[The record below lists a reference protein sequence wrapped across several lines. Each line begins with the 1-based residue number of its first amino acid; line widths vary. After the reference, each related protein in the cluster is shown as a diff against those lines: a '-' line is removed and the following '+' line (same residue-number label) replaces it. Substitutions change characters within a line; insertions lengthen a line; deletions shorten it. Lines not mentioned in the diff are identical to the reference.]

1 LKRHPIVFVLLHVA
15 TLAVAAEYR
24 VTNAVQ
30 LASAAE
36 KLRPGDVVVMVNGD
50 WMNQSLG
57 FTARGTADKPIT
69 LRGETPGK
77 VLLRNGSTLAV
88 DGEYVTVS
96 GLAFGEGE
104 SERSAVELRGRN
116 CRLTETSVV
125 AGQYKFFVHVR
136 GTSNRVDHCYLA
148 GKTSVHPTLQVEVE
162 GRPNHHIIDH
172 NYFGPRPP
180 LRRNGGETIRVGYS
194 HQSMTNSGTLVER
207 NLFEQCD
214 GENEIISNKSCE
226 NIYRF
231 NTFRDCAGMFTL
243 RHGNRCRVE
252 GNFFFGNGK
261 RGSGG
266 IRVIGEDHV
275 VINNYIERVQE
286 GGFWITSG
294 IVDSPLNGYFP
305 ARNCLIAFN
314 TFVDSPGPALD
325 LDAGIGRA
333 RRTLLP
339 ENITI
344 ANNLLCPTD
353 GHVFNGDEGK
363 GFRWPGN
370 LTSASSATNTTKLRI
385 AAPKFARAAGLLRP
399 ANDSPAR
406 NAAEGTFAAV
416 TIDIDG
422 QPRAARFDVG
432 CDQFS
437 TMPTTNRP
445 LTPADVGPSWMKR
458 PGVLTSTE

>member
-1 LKRHPIVFVLLHVA
+1 LGATAVA
-15 TLAVAAEYR
+15 SAAEYR
-24 VTNAVQ
+24 VSNAVDVVN
-30 LASAAE
+30 LTG
-36 KLRPGDVVVMVNGD
+36 KLQGGDVVVMLNGD
-50 WMNQSLG
+50 WKKQSVEFAG
-57 FTARGTADKPIT
+57 RGTAGRPIT
-69 LRGETPGK
+69 LRPETPGK
-77 VLLRNGSTLAV
+77 AMLLDGSTLAV
-88 DGEYVTVS
+88 DGEHLIVS
-96 GLAFGEGE
+96 GLAFGAGE
-104 SERSAVELRGRN
+104 SDRSAVELRGAY
-116 CRLTETSVV
+116 CRLTETSIVD
-125 AGQYKFFVHVR
+125 GNYKFFVHVR

-162 GRPNHHIIDH
+162 GKPNYHRLDH

-194 HQSMTNSGTLVER
+194 HQSMTNSATLVEY
-207 NLFEQCD
+207 NLFERCD

-226 NIYRF
+226 NVYRF

-252 GNFFFGNGK
+252 SNFFFGNGK

-275 VINNYIERVQE
+275 VINNYIEGVQE

-294 IVDSPLNGYFP
+294 IVDSPLNGYFQ

-325 LDAGIGRA
+325 LDAGIGRS

-339 ENITI
+339 ENITV

-353 GHVFNGDEGK
+353 GHVLNGDEGK
-363 GFRWPGN
+363 GFKWLAN
-370 LTSASSATNTTKLRI
+370 VASTPAATNDTKLRVI
-385 AAPKFARAAGLLRP
+385 NLKLARAEDGLLRP
-399 ANDSPAR
+399 ASASLMR
-406 NAAEGTFAAV
+406 KAAEGDFPAITF
-416 TIDIDG
+416 DIDG
-422 QPRAARFDVG
+422 QPRTGRYDIG

-437 TMPTTNRP
+437 TEPRTNRP
-445 LTPADVGPSWMKR
+445 LTPADVGPLWMKSSR
-458 PGVLTSTE
+458 LVTSTQ

>member
-1 LKRHPIVFVLLHVA
+1 MKRFYTLVVFLHVA
-15 TLAVAAEYR
+15 ALAIAAEYR
-24 VTNAVQ
+24 VTNTVQ
-30 LASAAE
+30 LASVGE
-36 KLRPGDVVVMVNGD
+36 GLRPGDAVILAKGD
-50 WMNQSLG
+50 WMNQSLVLN
-57 FTARGTADKPIT
+57 ARGTAGKPIT
-69 LRGETPGK
+69 LRAETPGK
-77 VLLRNGSTLAV
+77 VLFGDGSTLVV
-88 DGEYVTVS
+88 DGEHVTVS

-104 SERSAVELRGRN
+104 SDRSAVEVRGRN
-116 CRLTETSVV
+116 CRLTETSIV
-125 AGQYKFFVHVR
+125 AGQYKFFVHMR
-136 GTSNRVDHCYLA
+136 GMSNRIDHCYLA

-162 GRPNHHIIDH
+162 GRPNHHVIDQ

-180 LRRNGGETIRVGYS
+180 LGRNGGETIRVGYS
-194 HQSMTNSGTLVER
+194 HQSMTNSGTIVER

-231 NTFRDCAGMFTL
+231 NTFRDCGGMFTL

-266 IRVIGEDHV
+266 IRVIGEDHI
-275 VINNYIERVQE
+275 VINNYIEGVRE
-286 GGFWITSG
+286 GGFWITAG
-294 IVDSPLNGYFP
+294 IVDSPLNGYFQ

-353 GHVFNGDEGK
+353 GHFFNGDEGK
-363 GFRWPGN
+363 GFKWSGN
-370 LTSASSATNTTKLRI
+370 IASVSSATNRARLRI
-385 AAPKFARAAGLLRP
+385 AEPKLGREAGLLRP
-399 ANDSPAR
+399 ANDSPVR
-406 NAAEGTFAAV
+406 KAAEGTFTAV

-422 QPRAARFDVG
+422 QPRGGGVDVG
-432 CDQFS
+432 CDQLS
-437 TMPTTNRP
+437 AEPVSNRP

-458 PGVLTSTE
+458 SGVLTSTK

>member
-1 LKRHPIVFVLLHVA
+1 LKRSLIFLLLH
-15 TLAVAAEYR
+15 TAVAAFAVEHR
-24 VTNAVQ
+24 VSNPVDLVNVTG
-30 LASAAE
+30 
-36 KLRPGDVVVMVNGD
+36 KLRPGDIVIMANGD
-50 WMNQSLG
+50 WKKQALT
-57 FTARGTADKPIT
+57 FAARGTTDKPIT
-69 LRGETPGK
+69 FHAETAGK
-77 VLLRNGSTLAV
+77 VKLLDGSTLAI
-88 DGEYVTVS
+88 DGEYLIVS
-96 GLAFGEGE
+96 GLAFDAGE
-104 SERSAVELRGRN
+104 SDRSAVEIRGTN
-116 CRLTETSVV
+116 CRLTETSIVQ
-125 AGQYKFFVHVR
+125 GNYKFFVHVR

-162 GRPNHHIIDH
+162 GKPNYHRIDH

-194 HQSMTNSGTLVER
+194 HQSMTNSATLVER
-207 NLFEQCD
+207 NLFERCD

-226 NIYRF
+226 NVYRF

-252 GNFFFGNGK
+252 SNFFFGNGK

-275 VINNYIERVQE
+275 VINNYIEGVRE

-294 IVDSPLNGYFP
+294 IVDSPLNGYFQ

-314 TFVDSPGPALD
+314 TFVDSPGPAID

-344 ANNLLCPTD
+344 ANNVLCPSD
-353 GHVFNGDEGK
+353 GQVFNGDEGK
-363 GFRWPGN
+363 GFKWFGN
-370 LTSASSATNTTKLRI
+370 FASTSAATNTTKLHVI
-385 AAPKFARAAGLLRP
+385 DPKLARAEDGLLRP
-399 ANDSPAR
+399 ASASPVR
-406 NAAEGTFAAV
+406 NAAEGDFAA
-416 TIDIDG
+416 INYDIDG
-422 QPRAARFDVG
+422 QARSGRPDAG

-437 TMPTTNRP
+437 AEARTNRP
-445 LTPADVGPSWMKR
+445 LTPAEVGPSWMKSAKL
-458 PGVLTSTE
+458 VTSRE